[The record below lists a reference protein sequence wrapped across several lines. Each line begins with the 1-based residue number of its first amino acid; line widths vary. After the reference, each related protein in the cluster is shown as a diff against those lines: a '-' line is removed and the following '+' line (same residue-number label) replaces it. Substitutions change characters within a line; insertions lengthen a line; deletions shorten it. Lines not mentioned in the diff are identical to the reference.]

1 MKRVLIV
8 DDDTD
13 ILGLLRLEFE
23 DEAGCR
29 ADTTDDVRA
38 ALDLARSHAYNL
50 IITDWRMPG
59 MNGTEFVAALRR
71 QGCTSPIV
79 IYSGKEC
86 DDEIQ
91 TALDAGA
98 DRYIGR
104 RGNPDR
110 EFPELKE
117 LLWDKAGRTYPQ
129 QTR

>member
-38 ALDLARSHAYNL
+38 ALDLARSHVYNL

-86 DDEIQ
+86 DEDIR
-91 TALDAGA
+91 TALKAGA
-98 DRYIGR
+98 DKYIGR
-104 RGNPDR
+104 RGSPEQ
-110 EFPELKE
+110 EFPELKG
-117 LLWDKAGRTYPQ
+117 LLLDMAGRT
-129 QTR
+129 